1 MRSTMRSLRASFS
14 AFAWPVLSVLATLFP
29 VDAIA
34 QRVSLVDRIV
44 AVVNKEV
51 ITLSELNEAIG
62 TAERQLRRQGTQAPP
77 RDVLERQLLERLIL
91 DKAQLQLARDSGIRV
106 DDVQIDRAVQ
116 RIAEQNG
123 MTLSG
128 FRAVLERDGVPFDAF
143 RQDLRDQITLT
154 RLREREVDDKI
165 QVSDTEI
172 DLFLEETSAQSAVR
186 SEYNLAHILIR
197 VPDQASPERIEAA
210 RARAEK
216 ARADAQSGDFRAAA
230 ATYSD
235 APDALQGG
243 AIGWRTGD
251 RLPELFADA
260 VSKMN
265 PGQVSAVLRSSAGFH
280 VLKLLDRRGAV
291 APNVPIEQTRA
302 RHILIRTS
310 ETVSEADARRRLLGL
325 RERILAGADFA
336 TLARSNSDDSTSAR
350 GGELDWIYPGDTVPE
365 FERAMNELKPGE
377 LSQPVKTPFG
387 FHLIQVMERRS
398 AELSPERRRLQAR
411 QALRERKADETFQ
424 QWLRQ
429 LRDQTYVELR
439 LEDR

>member
-1 MRSTMRSLRASFS
+1 LIVRSLKTSLA
-14 AFAWPVLSVLATLFP
+14 ALALSLSMLTLFAT
-29 VDAIA
+29 DGLA

-51 ITLSELNEAIG
+51 ITLSELNEAIRS
-62 TAERQLRRQGTQAPP
+62 AERQLARQGTQAPP

-91 DKAQLQLARDSGIRV
+91 DKAQLQLARESGIRV
-106 DDVQIDRAVQ
+106 DDVQVDRAVQ
-116 RIAEQNG
+116 RIAEQNN
-123 MTLSG
+123 MTLSA
-128 FRAVLERDGVPFDAF
+128 FRAALERDGVPFDAF

-172 DLFLEETSAQSAVR
+172 DLFLEENSAQSAVR
-186 SEYNLAHILIR
+186 AEYNLAHILIR
-197 VPDQASPERIEAA
+197 VPDQASPERIETA

-216 ARADAQSGDFRAAA
+216 ARADAESGDFRAAA

-251 RLPELFADA
+251 RLPELFAEA
-260 VSKMN
+260 MSKMN

-291 APNVPIEQTRA
+291 APNVPITQTHA

-325 RERILAGADFA
+325 RQRILAGEDFA
-336 TLARSNSDDSTSAR
+336 VLARSNSDDSTSAR
-350 GGELDWIYPGDTVPE
+350 GGDLDWVYAGDTVPE
-365 FERAMNELKPGE
+365 FERAMQELKPGE
-377 LSQPVKTPFG
+377 VSEPVKTPFG

-429 LRDQTYVELR
+429 LRDQAYVELR

>member
-1 MRSTMRSLRASFS
+1 
-14 AFAWPVLSVLATLFP
+14 V
-29 VDAIA
+29 
-34 QRVSLVDRIV
+34 
-44 AVVNKEV
+44 
-51 ITLSELNEAIG
+51 
-62 TAERQLRRQGTQAPP
+62 
-77 RDVLERQLLERLIL
+77 
-91 DKAQLQLARDSGIRV
+91 
-106 DDVQIDRAVQ
+106 
-116 RIAEQNG
+116 
-123 MTLSG
+123 
-128 FRAVLERDGVPFDAF
+128 
-143 RQDLRDQITLT
+143 
-154 RLREREVDDKI
+154 
-165 QVSDTEI
+165 
-172 DLFLEETSAQSAVR
+172 
-186 SEYNLAHILIR
+186 
-197 VPDQASPERIEAA
+197 
-210 RARAEK
+210 RAEK
-216 ARADAQSGDFRAAA
+216 ARADSESGDFRAAA

-260 VSKMN
+260 VAKMN

-291 APNVPIEQTRA
+291 APNVPITQTRA

-310 ETVSEADARRRLLGL
+310 ETVSEDNARRRLLGL

-336 TLARSNSDDSTSAR
+336 VLARSNSDDSTSAR
-350 GGELDWIYPGDTVPE
+350 GGEL
-365 FERAMNELKPGE
+365 KPGE
-377 LSQPVKTPFG
+377 MSQPVKTPFG